1 VVVQGDLFLDIVIV
15 FAVAFSGSL
24 TARVFRLP
32 VLLGYL
38 LGGIVI
44 GPHVL
49 EVVSNLETVHTL
61 AEFGVILLLFAVGV
75 EVSFRDVTK
84 LRNIAVF
91 GGIAQILATIAI
103 GYGVGMLLGWDQEEA
118 VVLGMVISL
127 SSTMVVL
134 KTLTDRGELQSL
146 HGRILTGMLL
156 IQDLA
161 FIPMIAT
168 LPALA
173 GSDEPFLQELGI
185 GALKAIAVLGVM
197 GLVGGRAL
205 PWVLYRVT
213 RLGSRE
219 IFVLALVAITFS
231 TAAITESVG
240 LSAALDAFVAG
251 VLLSES
257 DFGHRALSEITPL
270 RDTFS
275 AMFFVSL
282 GMLTDPAYLANHAGT
297 ILAVVSIVVL
307 GKFVFTA
314 VVVRA
319 FKFLPHT
326 ALLSGLGMV
335 QIGEFSFLLAA
346 TALSAGVVD
355 DDFLTLS
362 VISAVLSMALTPGIL
377 SSGSRLI
384 ARMSNRF
391 TLLRPYRLGG
401 HHSEARPHALKD
413 HVILCGLGRVGSLVA
428 DSLNEHQIPFVVV
441 DLDPSAV
448 AHWREQGNLAIHGG
462 SDSDAVL
469 KAAGINAA
477 RLMVIGT
484 GDPVSTWVT
493 AHQAL
498 LLKPDLDV
506 VARVRSREEGERLQ
520 RLGVQE
526 VVWPE
531 MEAGLEALR
540 HSLYR
545 YRTDRSEVEELVGRL
560 RAMLSFGDA
569 PNPDEEPWKPH
580 DEDRDAPDEA
590 FPA

>member
-15 FAVAFSGSL
+15 FAVAFLGSL

-38 LGGIVI
+38 VAGMVI

-49 EVVSNLETVHTL
+49 EVISNLETVHTL

-75 EVSFRDVTK
+75 EVSFRDVSK

-91 GGIAQILATIAI
+91 GGIVQIAATVGLGFGI
-103 GYGVGMLLGWDQEEA
+103 GTLLGWEPEQA
-118 VVLGMVISL
+118 AVLGMVISL

-156 IQDLA
+156 VQDLA
-161 FIPMIAT
+161 FIPMIAI

-173 GSDEPFLQELGI
+173 GSDEPFLTELGI

-197 GLVGGRAL
+197 GLVGGKAL
-205 PWVLYRVT
+205 PWLLYRVT
-213 RLGSRE
+213 TLGSRE
-219 IFVLALVAITFS
+219 IFILALVAITFS
-231 TAAITESVG
+231 TAAVTEKAG
-240 LSAALDAFVAG
+240 LSAALGAFVAG

-270 RDTFS
+270 KDTFA

-282 GMLTDPAYLANHAGT
+282 GMLTDPAYLGGHPGT
-297 ILAVVSIVVL
+297 VMAVVAAVIL
-307 GKFVFTA
+307 GKFLFTT

-346 TALSAGVVD
+346 TALSVGVVD
-355 DDFLTLS
+355 DDFLTLT
-362 VISAVLSMALTPGIL
+362 VVSAVMTMALTPGIL
-377 SSGSRLI
+377 SSGSR
-384 ARMSNRF
+384 AVASMSVRF
-391 TLLRPYRLGG
+391 VLLRPYRLGG
-401 HHSEARPHALKD
+401 QGSEARPHPLRD
-413 HVILCGLGRVGSLVA
+413 HVIICGLGRVGALVA
-428 DSLNEHQIPFVVV
+428 ESLKEHQIPFVVI
-441 DLDPSAV
+441 DLDPGVV
-448 AHWREQGNLAIHGG
+448 AHWRDLGHLAIHGG

-469 KAAGINAA
+469 KAAGIQAA

-506 VARVRSREEGERLQ
+506 VARVRWREEGERLL

-545 YRTDRSEVEELVGRL
+545 YRTDRSEVEELVNRL
-560 RAMLSFGDA
+560 RTTLRFGEA
-569 PNPDEEPWKPH
+569 PDDDDEPWKPQ
-580 DEDRDAPDEA
+580 DEDTNEA
-590 FPA
+590 EKPLL